1 MIMIGGGGNGC
12 GKSGHGVG
20 ITTAKEASLAKNGR
34 AEDDFGN
41 TASGLSERGYSLNLW
56 IR

>member
-20 ITTAKEASLAKNGR
+20 ITTAKEASYVYGQRRNG
-34 AEDDFGN
+34 GQ
-41 TASGLSERGYSLNLW
+41 S
-56 IR
+56 